1 MLYPTLLELASRV
14 VVEPVLGEHYCSR
27 ARSIA
32 RWWAQPDGDREQ
44 WRSDQLT
51 SMLAYASG
59 HVPAYGWLPA
69 DGTIAL
75 DELPVIDKQTIF
87 GDETAFRSD
96 EHHTIPSVEKH
107 TGGSTGDPWNYPLDR
122 AAWAESYATQI
133 YRYRQLGVAYGER
146 RVLLG
151 FPASLG
157 LQRLNWQKRLRLGAE
172 RVDVSLCG
180 FDVGP
185 VASLDRAERACEKKA
200 AMWYGYASTI
210 AAMAAAVLD
219 TGRPMR
225 GPRLIVT
232 MAEPLWPN
240 WHSDIGEAFGSRVIE
255 EYGCNDGGI
264 MSHRCDEG
272 NLHLADHQSIVEV
285 LDDEGLPCPIGVDGS
300 IVVTNLHARHMPF
313 LRYTAGDRGALGPV
327 SCLCGLPGRTLK
339 RVAGRTGDLIR
350 LPDGSELVP
359 ATFFNPFNEVAAVRR
374 WQMVQPDPG
383 QLVIRIEPRSAWL
396 ASDEAKIRDW
406 VETQTRHQLAVS
418 ITIDEEF
425 ELTNGGK
432 HKMIVRAF

>member
-1 MLYPTLLELASRV
+1 M
-14 VVEPVLGEHYCSR
+14 VEPILGEHYCSR
-27 ARSIA
+27 ARAIA
-32 RWWAQPDGDREQ
+32 RWWTKPDDWRDQ
-44 WRSDQLT
+44 WRADQLAEL
-51 SMLAYASG
+51 LAYASR
-59 HVPAYGWLPA
+59 HVPAYRSLPA
-69 DGTIAL
+69 DGKIAL
-75 DELPVIDKQTIF
+75 DQLPIIDKQTIF
-87 GDETAFRSD
+87 GDEASYLSD
-96 EHHTIPSVEKH
+96 EHQSIPAVEKH

-133 YRYRQLGVAYGER
+133 YRYRQLGVDYGER

-157 LQRLNWQKRLRLGAE
+157 LQRLNWQKQLRLTAE

-185 VASLDRAERACEKKA
+185 VASLNRAEQACAKKA

-219 TGRPMR
+219 TGLRMR

-240 WHSDIGEAFGSRVIE
+240 WQADISEAFGATVVE

-264 MSHRCDEG
+264 MSYRCDEG

-285 LDDEGLPCPIGVDGS
+285 VDDDGRPCPVGVDGD
-300 IVVTNLHARHMPF
+300 IVVTNLHARHLPF
-313 LRYTAGDRGALGPV
+313 LRYTAGDRGALGPE
-327 SCLCGLPGRTLK
+327 SCPCGQPGRTLR

-374 WQMVQPDPG
+374 WQMVQPDPAR
-383 QLVIRIEPRSAWL
+383 LVIRIEPRSAWL
-396 ASDEAKIRDW
+396 PEDEAKIREW
-406 VETQTRHQLAVS
+406 VEAQTRHQLDVR
-418 ITIDEEF
+418 ITVDEEF

>member
-1 MLYPTLLELASRV
+1 M
-14 VVEPVLGEHYCSR
+14 VEPVLGEHYCSR

-32 RWWAQPDGDREQ
+32 RWWNESDDRREH
-44 WRSDQLT
+44 WRADRLAEV
-51 SMLAYASG
+51 LAYAAS
-59 HVPAYGWLPA
+59 HVPAYQDLPP
-69 DGTIAL
+69 DGNVAL
-75 DELPVIDKQTIF
+75 AHLPIIDKQTIVD
-87 GDETAFRSD
+87 DERAYLSD
-96 EHHTIPSVEKH
+96 EHESIPAVDKH

-133 YRYRQLGVAYGER
+133 YRYRQLGVDYGER

-157 LQRLNWQKRLRLGAE
+157 LQRLNWQKQLRLTAE

-185 VASLDRAERACEKKA
+185 VASLHRAEQACSKDA
-200 AMWYGYASTI
+200 SMWYGYASTI

-219 TGRPMR
+219 SGRSMR
-225 GPRLIVT
+225 GPRLVVT

-240 WHSDIGEAFGSRVIE
+240 WQADIHEAFGSKVVE

-264 MSHRCDEG
+264 MSYRCDSG

-285 LDDEGLPCPIGVDGS
+285 VDDGGRPCAPGVDGR
-300 IVVTNLHARHMPF
+300 IVMTNLHARHLPF
-313 LRYTAGDRGALGPV
+313 LRYTAGDRGALGPDA
-327 SCLCGLPGRTLK
+327 CPCGLPGRTLA

-383 QLVIRIEPRSAWL
+383 RLVIRIEPRSAWL
-396 ASDEAKIRDW
+396 AADEAKIRDW
-406 VETQTRHQLAVS
+406 VEAQTRHQLDVR
-418 ITIDEEF
+418 ITTDEEF